1 MKLHHRLL
9 ALAAAIVCLSSLGAH
24 AADPMATAY
33 TLLECEGS
41 LRPYPADIKPAA
53 YPDTLVPVMINHVG
67 RHGARY
73 PASAT
78 HTRQL
83 LAALHRADS
92 LGTITPTGRQLLALA
107 TKVNAESQNRWGA
120 LDSLGCAEQ
129 RAIATRM
136 LRNFA
141 PAFKGARVHA
151 ISSYSPRAM
160 MSMYEY
166 TNQLD
171 RLDNSLEFTTTTGR
185 QNSPLMR
192 PFDLDAEYKA
202 LRKGTELTDPYQVYF
217 LEHCPTAPIT
227 RALGDGYPFANDKER
242 QELSLTEYY
251 VVAGCRAMMIDPD
264 AKRFFTVAEANALW
278 SCFNLRQYLQWTAT
292 TISRVPADMATA
304 LVQDIIDT
312 TDAFLASPADG
323 TAVRLRFGHA
333 ETLMPL
339 LSLLHLPGCYYMTN
353 YFDTVALHWCD
364 FDIVPMAANLQII
377 IFKSTV
383 SGRIYARVDLNERPV
398 AAIPGSDVIYPAW
411 KELRGYMLHCLPLYA
426 F

>member
-1 MKLHHRLL
+1 MLHTRLL
-9 ALAAAIVCLSSLGAH
+9 ALLAAIACLAGLSAR
-24 AADPMATAY
+24 AADPMSTSY
-33 TLLECEGS
+33 SLLQCEGS
-41 LRPYPADIKPAA
+41 LQPYPADISPAE

-83 LAALHRADS
+83 LKALHRADS
-92 LGTITPTGRQLLALA
+92 LGTITPTGRQLLDLA
-107 TKVNAESQNRWGA
+107 QRVARESDHRWGA

-129 RAIATRM
+129 RAIASRM
-136 LRNFA
+136 IRNFA
-141 PAFKGARVHA
+141 PAFKDASVHA

-160 MSMYEY
+160 MSMYEF

-192 PFDLDAEYKA
+192 PFDLDADYKA
-202 LRKGTELTDPYQVYF
+202 FRDSPELKDTYQVYF
-217 LEHCPTAPIT
+217 LEHCPTAPIV
-227 RALGDGYPFANDKER
+227 RALGEAYPFADEKER

-264 AKRFFTVAEANALW
+264 AKRFFSIEEANALW

-292 TISRVPADMATA
+292 TLSRVPADMATA

-312 TDAFLASPADG
+312 TDEFLASPSGKA
-323 TAVRLRFGHA
+323 AVRLRFGHA

-353 YFDTVALHWCD
+353 YFDTVAQHWRD
-364 FDIVPMAANLQII
+364 FAIVPMAANLQII
-377 IFKSTV
+377 IFRSTV
-383 SGRIYARVDLNERPV
+383 SGLYYARVDLNERPI
-398 AAIPGSDVIYPAW
+398 AAIPGSDAIYPRW
-411 KELRGYMLHCLPLYA
+411 KELRGYMLHCLPIYA